1 MQKKEH
7 IFISGG
13 DLNGIGIEIVM
24 KSLTENKELI
34 SNNFLTIITSYKH
47 FENYLAK
54 LKIELPKLNFVS
66 KEDQKNKESYK
77 TSIIN
82 FIDISEE
89 ILFDND
95 IVNNNEIN
103 FGKTEKT
110 AGLIAAKCIKK
121 GVLLAKHFN
130 GAIVTAPI
138 NKESLHLAGYKFPG
152 HTEYISEIL
161 GNENFLMILDGE
173 VIKVALVTTHLP
185 LKDISKNLS
194 IDSIFIK
201 GKTIYDTL
209 VNDYGIKKPRI
220 AVCALNPHASDGG
233 IFGNEEAEIISPAV
247 MKLKDD
253 VNENAFFGPLP
264 SDTLF
269 TQSYL
274 KKVDAYLVMYHD
286 QGLIPLKLLS
296 FGNGINFT
304 AGLSI
309 IRTSPDHG
317 TAFDI
322 AGKGIADN
330 TSFSHALDKA
340 MRFLENRIKNI
351 ES

>member
-1 MQKKEH
+1 MSQF

-24 KSLTENKELI
+24 KSLNKNQEI
-34 SNNFLTIITSYKH
+34 IDNNFVTIITSYRY
-47 FENYLAK
+47 FINYLSK
-54 LKIELPKLNFVS
+54 LDFELPELNIVLQ
-66 KEDQKNKESYK
+66 KDQKKSERYK
-77 TSIIN
+77 KSVIN
-82 FIDISEE
+82 FIDIYAEIDFTPEENSE
-89 ILFDND
+89 ITFD
-95 IVNNNEIN
+95 IN
-103 FGKTEKT
+103 FRKIEKNT
-110 AGLIAAKCIKK
+110 GLIAAKSIEK
-121 GVLLAKHFN
+121 GVLLAKYFN
-130 GAIVTAPI
+130 GALVTAPI
-138 NKESLHLAGYKFPG
+138 NKESLHLAGFKFPG

-161 GNENFLMILDGE
+161 GKENFLMILDGE

-185 LKDISKNLS
+185 LKDISKNLTS
-194 IDSIFIK
+194 KEIFLK
-201 GKTIYDTL
+201 GETLYNTL
-209 VNDYGIKKPRI
+209 VNDYGIDNPII

-233 IFGNEEAEIISPAV
+233 IFGNEEAEIITPAV
-247 MKLKDD
+247 SKLKEM
-253 VNENAFFGPLP
+253 VNQDSFFGPLP

-269 TQSYL
+269 TKNYI

-322 AGKGIADN
+322 AGKGIADD
-330 TSFSHALDKA
+330 TSFTHALDKA
-340 MRFLENRIKNI
+340 MLFLENRITNI

>member
-1 MQKKEH
+1 MQKNDH

-24 KSLTENKELI
+24 KSLSEKQEI
-34 SNNFLTIITSYKH
+34 IDNNYVTIISSYFH
-47 FENYLAK
+47 FNRYLDNLSIK
-54 LKIELPKLNFVS
+54 SPDLNHIDIEH
-66 KEDQKNKESYK
+66 QKSHEFYK
-77 TSIIN
+77 KGIIN
-82 FIDISEE
+82 FIDISY
-89 ILFDND
+89 D
-95 IVNNNEIN
+95 INYRDYELLNNYNLN
-103 FGKTEKT
+103 FGKAEQA
-110 AGLIAAKCIKK
+110 AGLIAALSIKK
-121 GVLLAKHFN
+121 GVLLAKHFE

-185 LKDISKNLS
+185 LRDVSNNLS
-194 IDSIFIK
+194 VDSIFIK

-209 VNDYGIKKPRI
+209 VNDYGIEKPRI

-247 MKLKDD
+247 TKLQNE
-253 VNENAFFGPLP
+253 VNESAFFGPLP

-309 IRTSPDHG
+309 VRTSPDHG

-322 AGKGIADN
+322 AGKGIADS
-330 TSFSHALDKA
+330 TSFTHALNKA
-340 MRFLENRIKNI
+340 ILFLENRIKNI
-351 ES
+351 E